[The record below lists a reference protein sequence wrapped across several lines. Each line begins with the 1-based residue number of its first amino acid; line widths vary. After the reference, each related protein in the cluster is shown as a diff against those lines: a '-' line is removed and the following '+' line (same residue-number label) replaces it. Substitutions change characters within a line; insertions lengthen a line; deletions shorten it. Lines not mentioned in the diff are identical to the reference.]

1 MKFDFGIGFL
11 LAMGTYLVVRGYNIL
26 PMLLIMATGILLY
39 ILLQQKGLLKAGF
52 VAAENQGGEIA
63 FTDVGGQATAKKEL
77 MEALDFIKKG
87 SKLSKLGIRPLKGIL
102 LTGPPGTGKTLL
114 AKAAAT
120 YTDAVFFATSGSE
133 FVEMYAGVGAQ
144 RVREL
149 FRKAREQAKATKK
162 HKAILFIDEMEV
174 LGVKRGSHAGHME
187 YDQTLNQLLV
197 EMDGLQTEQDE
208 CRILVIGASNRADM
222 IDSALLRPGRFD
234 RVVQVNLPDK
244 DGRLQILKLHTK
256 NKPLAKDVNLE
267 AIAQDTFGFSGAH
280 LESLTNEAAIF
291 AFRKE
296 GQYINQQDLKEA
308 IDKVML
314 GEKLDR
320 KPNPDELYRVAIHE
334 AGHALISEL
343 EKEGSVASVTIV
355 PRGQAMGYM
364 RQSPESDSYLQ
375 TKSQLESQIKIILA
389 GTMAEELVFGERST
403 GAANDIEE
411 AIKLSNRIVSC
422 GLSSLGIIDVEESK
436 GIVGKEVRNLL
447 LGWELNVRKTLQK
460 YQFLLELL
468 ASLLKEKE
476 VLSGEEIKA
485 HLKHFLETT
494 KAEVD

>member
-1 MKFDFGIGFL
+1 MKLELGISIL
-11 LAMGTYLVVRGYNIL
+11 LAIGAFSILKGYNVLPLVLIIATVIL
-26 PMLLIMATGILLY
+26 IYMM
-39 ILLQQKGLLKAGF
+39 LQQKGLLRASF
-52 VAAENQGGEIA
+52 VAEEASGGKIA
-63 FTDVGGQATAKKEL
+63 FTDVGGQTTAKKEL
-77 MEALDFIKKG
+77 MEALDFINKG
-87 SKLSKLGIRPLKGIL
+87 NKATELGIRPLKGIL

-149 FRKAREQAKATKK
+149 FRNAREQAKSNKK
-162 HKAILFIDEMEV
+162 NKAILFIDEIEV
-174 LGVKRGSHAGHME
+174 LGVKRGSHTSHME

-197 EMDGLQTEQDE
+197 EMDGLQTEQE
-208 CRILVIGASNRADM
+208 TCEILVIAASNRVDM
-222 IDSALLRPGRFD
+222 IDPALLRPGRFD

-244 DGRLQILKLHTK
+244 EGRLQILNLHTR
-256 NKPLAKDVNLE
+256 NKPLASDVNLGV
-267 AIAQDTFGFSGAH
+267 IAQDTFGFSGAH

-291 AFRKE
+291 AFRNGK
-296 GQYINQQDLKEA
+296 QYINQQNFKEA

-320 KPNPDELYRVAIHE
+320 KPNAEELKRVAIHE

-375 TKSQLESQIKIILA
+375 TRSQLESQIRIILA
-389 GTMAEELVFGERST
+389 GTVAEELVFGERST
-403 GAANDIEE
+403 SAANDVQE
-411 AIKLSNRIVSC
+411 AIKLSKRMVTC
-422 GLSSLGIIDVEESK
+422 GLSDLGVIDVEESK
-436 GIVGKEVRNLL
+436 DKVGEEIRSVLSAQEIKVCKILEGHQDLL
-447 LGWELNVRKTLQK
+447 KH
-460 YQFLLELL
+460 L
-468 ASLLKEKE
+468 ALKLKEKE
-476 VLSGEEIKA
+476 TLQGEEIKEQ
-485 HLKHFLETT
+485 LKNFL
-494 KAEVD
+494 KSA

>member
-1 MKFDFGIGFL
+1 MRLDFGIGFL
-11 LAMGTYLVVRGYNIL
+11 LAIGAFLVYRGYNIF
-26 PMLLIMATGILLY
+26 PLLLVIVIGILLY
-39 ILLQQKGLLKAGF
+39 IMLQQKGLLKTGF
-52 VAAENQGGEIA
+52 VAEETQGGEIA
-63 FTDVGGQATAKKEL
+63 FTDVGGQGTAKKEL

-87 SKLSKLGIRPLKGIL
+87 KNISKLGIRPLRGIL

-149 FRKAREQAKATKK
+149 FRKAREQAKSRKK
-162 HKAILFIDEMEV
+162 NKAILFIDEIEV

-197 EMDGLQTEQDE
+197 EMDGLQTEREACQV
-208 CRILVIGASNRADM
+208 LVIAATNRVDM
-222 IDSALLRPGRFD
+222 IDPALLRPGRFD

-244 DGRLQILKLHTK
+244 GGRLQILKLHTR
-256 NKPLAKDVNLE
+256 NKPLADNVDLE
-267 AIAQDTFGFSGAH
+267 VIARDTFGFSGAH

-291 AFRKE
+291 AFRNE
-296 GQYINQQDLKEA
+296 EQFINQQNLKEA

-314 GEKLDR
+314 GEKLDQ
-320 KPNPDELYRVAIHE
+320 KPSTKELHRVAIHE
-334 AGHALISEL
+334 AGHALMSEL

-364 RQSPESDSYLQ
+364 RQSPEDDSYLQ

-389 GTMAEELVFGERST
+389 GTIAEDLVFGERST
-403 GAANDIEE
+403 GAANDIQE
-411 AIKLSNRIVSC
+411 AIKLSKRIVAC
-422 GLSSLGIIDVEESK
+422 GLSGLGVIDIEQSKKRVGDEIRKVLVEREA
-436 GIVGKEVRNLL
+436 EVREIL
-447 LGWELNVRKTLQK
+447 KS
-460 YQFLLELL
+460 YQDLLEQL
-468 ASLLKEKE
+468 AFLLKEKE
-476 VLSGEEIKA
+476 VLSGEEIKEQLEIF
-485 HLKHFLETT
+485 LKST
-494 KAEVD
+494 KPT